1 MYHRIHRLART
12 RPAREW
18 GRRQFLQDVFVR
30 VINLVCLLHTGPA
43 ETHGRTE
50 TAFGHTVQE
59 SGGLRHG
66 AHPDC

>member
-1 MYHRIHRLART
+1 MCS
-12 RPAREW
+12 
-18 GRRQFLQDVFVR
+18 

-66 AHPDC
+66 AHPDR